1 MHASWRPLHEPLSVV
16 FVVALA
22 ASLAA
27 GAFFASG
34 VMELVGIGSDAVIG
48 TWPTMGF
55 R

>member
-1 MHASWRPLHEPLSVV
+1 MHASWRSLHEPLSVV

-27 GAFFASG
+27 GAFFVG
-34 VMELVGIGSDAVIG
+34 GMMELVGMGSNAVVG
-48 TWPTMGF
+48 TWPSLSF